1 MQILF
6 PATMI
11 SSPENMAKNLTS
23 YFKKYVPGIKTMYI
37 KSYVRGNMYPND
49 VKRIVASWN
58 SDILGN
64 VRKAIRKFEE
74 TETLCKS
81 DAHVLRVAV
90 DGADGVWSP
99 LSEFVFLWPDEKNL
113 APVPKTV
120 MDWNHVEE
128 FIKHAE
134 HYIVAIGNFVMND

>member
-11 SSPENMAKNLTS
+11 SSPENMTKNLTS
-23 YFKKYVPGIKTMYI
+23 YFKKYVPGLKTMYI

-64 VRKAIRKFEE
+64 IRKAIRKFEE
-74 TETLCKS
+74 TETLCKN
-81 DAHVLRVAV
+81 DAHVLRIAV
-90 DGADGVWSP
+90 DDSDGVWSP
-99 LSEFVFLWPDEKNL
+99 LSEFVFLWPDEKNYE
-113 APVPKTV
+113 PTPKTV
-120 MDWNHVEE
+120 MEWNHVEE
-128 FIKHAE
+128 FFKHAGQ
-134 HYIVAIGNFVMND
+134 YTVAIGNFVIDN